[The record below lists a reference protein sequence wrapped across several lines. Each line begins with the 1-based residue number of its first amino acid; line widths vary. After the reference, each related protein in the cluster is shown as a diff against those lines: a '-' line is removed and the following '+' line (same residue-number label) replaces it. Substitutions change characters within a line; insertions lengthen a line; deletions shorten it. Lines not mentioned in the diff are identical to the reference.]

1 MEEMKYAVIQCVNG
15 NYSISSE
22 HGDLDSGIIAF
33 YNLAAALHNEPEV
46 ITARVNLVDENLYVV
61 EGRYTEWI
69 DRREPE
75 PPFPPEPEEDDSAK

>member
-1 MEEMKYAVIQCVNG
+1 MEETKYAVIQCVNG

-22 HGDLDSGIIAF
+22 HGSLDSGIIAF

-75 PPFPPEPEEDDSAK
+75 LPIIPEPTVK